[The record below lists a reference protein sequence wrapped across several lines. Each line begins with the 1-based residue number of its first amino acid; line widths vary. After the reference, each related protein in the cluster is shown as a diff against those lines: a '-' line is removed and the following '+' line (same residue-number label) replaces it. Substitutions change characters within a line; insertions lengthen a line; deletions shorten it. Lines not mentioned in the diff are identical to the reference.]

1 MTKRNIPQLM
11 IAAPT
16 SGAGKT
22 TVAIGLMAL
31 LTRKGYRV
39 QPFKCGPDYIDTKF
53 HEAVCHRPSVN
64 LDLFMASREHVR
76 DIYGRYSADADVC
89 VVEGMMGLYDGYRLS
104 EGSPADI
111 AQTLGIPVVLVVD
124 GSHTGFSIAPLL
136 YGFKNFSD
144 KIRIA
149 GVIYNKVASERH
161 ATMLYEAAKEVGL
174 ECLGCLPRQKD
185 VANGERYLGLD
196 FSRKIDAERV
206 ADIIEEN
213 VEWERLLE
221 GTGGVGVPPAPRLQG
236 NITIADEKNAMR
248 TGAGRTPTP
257 PATPPATSPAQPE
270 AGGKQKRIMIARNS
284 ESFSFLYQEHIDIL
298 KSKGEVEFFDPEK
311 DVELPS
317 DTAMLYLPGG
327 YPEKHLAALQK
338 AERCRRSI
346 REYAERGGKII
357 AECGGMMYLCRSII
371 DDDGEAEM
379 CGVLPYSITARKADR
394 KLSLGYRRVVID
406 GKEYRGHE
414 FHYTQFLP
422 PLPPSAATVY
432 DARNNEVASPVI
444 RQGNVLASYT
454 HLYWG

>member
-1 MTKRNIPQLM
+1 M

-161 ATMLYEAAKEVGL
+161 ATMLREAAKEVGL

-196 FSRKIDAERV
+196 FSRKINAERV

-213 VEWERLLE
+213 VEWEKISPPTPRWGVE
-221 GTGGVGVPPAPRLQG
+221 QCGSQCAANTPHRGVGGL
-236 NITIADEKNAMR
+236 
-248 TGAGRTPTP
+248 
-257 PATPPATSPAQPE
+257 E
-270 AGGKQKRIMIARNS
+270 AGGLDGLIMIARNS

-298 KSKGEVEFFDPEK
+298 KSKGEVEFFDPEE

-346 REYAERGGKII
+346 RKYAERGGKII

-371 DDDGEAEM
+371 DDEGEAEM

>member
-1 MTKRNIPQLM
+1 MTKRDIPQVM

-64 LDLFMASREHVR
+64 LDLFMASREHVCE
-76 DIYGRYSADADVC
+76 IYRRYAADADAC
-89 VVEGMMGLYDGYRLS
+89 VVEGMMGLYDGYRQS

-111 AQTLGIPVVLVVD
+111 AHTLGVPVVLVVD
-124 GSHTGFSIAPLL
+124 GNHTGFSIAPLL

-144 KIRIA
+144 KISIV

-161 ATMLYEAAKEVGL
+161 ATMLREAAKEVGL

-213 VEWERLLE
+213 VEWRLLLE
-221 GTGGVGVPPAPRLQG
+221 NTGGVGVPPAPYLKAY
-236 NITIADEKNAMR
+236 IFDEKVILPY
-248 TGAGRTPTP
+248 TQGAGETPTP
-257 PATPPATSPAQPE
+257 PERSGLNTPYRGTGEPV
-270 AGGKQKRIMIARNS
+270 IMVARNS

-298 KSKGEVEFFDPEK
+298 KSQGKVEFFNPED
-311 DVELPS
+311 DVELPA
-317 DTAMLYLPGG
+317 DTTLLYLPGG

-346 REYAERGGKII
+346 REYAERDGRII

-394 KLSLGYRRVVID
+394 KLSLGYRRAVID

-414 FHYTQFLP
+414 FHYTQFLS

-432 DARNNEVASPVI
+432 DARDNEVASPII

>member
-1 MTKRNIPQLM
+1 MTKRNIPQVM

-64 LDLFMASREHVR
+64 LDLFMASREHLR

-89 VVEGMMGLYDGYRLS
+89 IVEGMMGLYDGYRLS

-161 ATMLYEAAKEVGL
+161 ATMLREAAKEVGL

-213 VEWERLLE
+213 VEWEKISPPASS
-221 GTGGVGVPPAPRLQG
+221 PPAPRWGVEQCG
-236 NITIADEKNAMR
+236 SQCAANTPHR
-248 TGAGRTPTP
+248 GAGGL
-257 PATPPATSPAQPE
+257 E
-270 AGGKQKRIMIARNS
+270 AGRPDGLIMIVRNS

-298 KSKGEVEFFDPEK
+298 KSKGKVEFFDPEE

-371 DDDGEAEM
+371 DDEGEAEM